1 MIISKKI
8 KNTKLIIN
16 IVVLILIYF
25 FSFHIFPKLS
35 FYNKLEY
42 KGIRANELFLNVQSL
57 TNSNNLYYGLPN
69 ELDLDNQKNIF
80 LNQYFYYLINNN
92 NLISDAPCPK
102 ELMVNKL
109 RNIQIFYE
117 DKNDFLGKNLKFNV
131 RFSFYKFFWS
141 PEKLDINKCFDY
153 IFKENLNK
161 YFLLHRERLVKKIED
176 KIKFINFQNNINNQQ
191 LENSKVINDLLFST
205 FLGEV
210 EKGNILSVDIM
221 GNSIEGTFTNGTKF
235 RTYSPYYPNLV
246 EKLSSKG
253 VSFSLRSTRKTLA
266 VTDSEIVN
274 KLENFIILIRSLNY
288 FVDPN
293 VSYTFSQQKDKSSTR
308 ILTFIISLLLVVFIN
323 IVFLKFNKK
332 QISKFFN
339 KFMNS

>member
-1 MIISKKI
+1 MIISNKVKH
-8 KNTKLIIN
+8 TKLIIN

-42 KGIRANELFLNVQSL
+42 KGIVVNEFFINILSL
-57 TNSNNLYYGLPN
+57 TNSSKFTEKRLADQQ
-69 ELDLDNQKNIF
+69 DLNFTKSKF

-102 ELMVNKL
+102 ELMVNNL
-109 RNIQIFYE
+109 RNIQIF
-117 DKNDFLGKNLKFNV
+117 NDVTIDFFENNLKFNV
-131 RFSFYKFFWS
+131 RFSFYNFFWS
-141 PEKLDINKCFDY
+141 TEKLDINKCFDY

-161 YFLLHRERLVKKIED
+161 YFLLYRNKLVEKIEN
-176 KIKFINFQNNINNQQ
+176 KIKFINSQIDNNDLK
-191 LENSKVINDLLFST
+191 LENLKVINDLPFST

-210 EKGNILSVDIM
+210 ERGNIVSVDIR
-221 GNSIEGTFTNGTKF
+221 GNSIEGTFANGTKF
-235 RTYSPYYPNLV
+235 RTYSPNYPNLV

-253 VSFSLRSTRKTLA
+253 VSFSAGQTLA
-266 VTDSEIVN
+266 ITEYELVN
-274 KLENFIILIRSLNY
+274 VLEKFLILTRSFNY

-293 VSYTFSQQKDKSSTR
+293 VSYTFTQQNYKSSPK
-308 ILTFIISLLLVVFIN
+308 ILTFIICLLIVVFIN
-323 IVFLKFNKK
+323 IGFIKLNKK
-332 QISKFFN
+332 QISKFIN